1 MERFFEIQDI
11 FLVCF
16 SVNTPDSYENVKAKW
31 IAEVSVSNMLCRLFC
46 IFANF
51 LVGRIIHKF
60 SNQVRHH
67 APHCPV
73 VLVGTKVRR
82 TATMSEDFIHVHQ
95 FLDSTSLHYI
105 SLSLGFGNI
114 AQVDDPL

>member
-46 IFANF
+46 I
-51 LVGRIIHKF
+51 
-60 SNQVRHH
+60 
-67 APHCPV
+67 
-73 VLVGTKVRR
+73 VLSAFFTNSPIRSGTMLLIVLLCWSGPR
-82 TATMSEDFIHVHQ
+82 
-95 FLDSTSLHYI
+95 
-105 SLSLGFGNI
+105 
-114 AQVDDPL
+114 